1 MKIGIMSLFYPATTP
16 TMLRRKRLV
25 PWPTVMAVIVAG
37 VSVWMIIRL
46 HHLQTVRK
54 EQTLAEAFAPHKVKP
69 QLAAQLEARAAP
81 PPVEPLP
88 EPVRVPYRE
97 YLETEKTAPDD
108 ASRAFD
114 QASMVLKRAMQLGA
128 EDSIQS
134 LVRHPEL
141 TLPRY
146 QAWSEVW
153 RMAPAMPLQ
162 IGPKFG
168 TTERLL
174 VTSVR
179 MEDGSSRHV
188 VLERSANG
196 YKLDWESLAGWGECS
211 FADVVN
217 LPLNKPTLLRIVV
230 QPTSAKPPFPHL
242 AGMSLQVSHPE
253 QKLTL
258 TAFASHA
265 TLEKSKAG
273 IMMRD
278 QVHGPFTV
286 RIVVDADCVKH
297 GWVRIQEVICSG
309 WVAD

>member
-1 MKIGIMSLFYPATTP
+1 
-16 TMLRRKRLV
+16 
-25 PWPTVMAVIVAG
+25 
-37 VSVWMIIRL
+37 MIIRV
-46 HHLQTVRK
+46 HHLHTVRK
-54 EQTLAEAFAPHKVKP
+54 EQTLAQAFAPHKVKP
-69 QLAAQLEARAAP
+69 TPAVNLQAPAAAI
-81 PPVEPLP
+81 PVEPLP

-97 YLETEKTAPDD
+97 YLEKKETVPDD

-114 QASMVLKRAMQLGA
+114 QASMVLKRAMQIGA

-146 QAWSEVW
+146 QAWSAAW
-153 RMAPAMPLQ
+153 RMTPAMPLQ

-188 VLERSANG
+188 VMERSASG
-196 YKLDWESLAGWGECS
+196 YKLDWESLTGWGECY
-211 FADVVN
+211 FADVAN
-217 LPLNKPTLLRIVV
+217 LPHHKPTLLRIVV

-242 AGMSLQVSHPE
+242 SGISFHVSHPE

-273 IMMRD
+273 IAMRD
-278 QVHGPFTV
+278 QVLGPFTV

-297 GWVRIQEVICSG
+297 GWVRIQEVISSG